1 MKTLVISAIVAA
13 TALTASA
20 ASATQ
25 AWVGNVTLNARSGP
39 GTNYQVLG
47 SFNPCTPVDVIEY
60 QYGWAKEYYNNTYYW
75 VSAKY
80 LQDYACT
87 YTPQQ
92 HTYTPPKKT
101 YTPPKKQYNNGY
113 SGGYGGNNY

>member
-1 MKTLVISAIVAA
+1 MKKLILSAIVAA

-25 AWVGNVTLNARSGP
+25 AWVGQNHLNARSGP

-47 SFNPCTPVDVIEY
+47 TFNPCTPVDVIEY
-60 QYGWAKEYYNNTYYW
+60 QYGWAKIYYQNTYYW
-75 VSAKY
+75 VSSKY
-80 LQDYACT
+80 LRNSACNYAA
-87 YTPQQ
+87 
-92 HTYTPPKKT
+92 PKPT

-113 SGGYGGNNY
+113 SGGSSNY